1 MGNSEYRIDCT
12 GNCVAGD
19 EIYFTRATFT
29 GSYRNAQFAGYE
41 AIEAK
46 IVGDS
51 YSIATGYHWFDL
63 IRLDT
68 GKKFRIR
75 GKNLYAN
82 GVARKP
88 WANEGQRA
96 EAIDSKRDRS
106 MSNKQYRQLAT
117 I

>member
-1 MGNSEYRIDCT
+1 MVNSQYTIDCT
-12 GNCVAGD
+12 GNCVTGD
-19 EIYFTRATFT
+19 EIYFTRSIFT
-29 GSYRNAQFAGYE
+29 GSYKNPQFAGYE

-51 YSIATGYHWFDL
+51 YSYATGYHWFDL
-63 IRLDT
+63 TRVDT

-88 WANEGQRA
+88 WANEGHRVA
-96 EAIDSKRDRS
+96 AIDSKRERS
-106 MSNKQYRQLAT
+106 LTNKQYRQLAT